1 MIDSN
6 EVNPEDTDETC
17 RQIQLIKK
25 FIRSDGEESGLLQ
38 VFKNMVEKNSK
49 LRMNFIFLLQFFRIN
64 GKFELTIEQFKP
76 IYKLINIFMEA
87 VIFVLFSA
95 TTTETVLSWN
105 SSWFCWRPTS
115 SHCRTLNYKK
125 SSLTRKCKLTTRLSK
140 TKAFRPSS
148 PFNSAKS
155 KRKRK
160 SPAVFLL
167 PSRLNKKFI
176 SCSSS
181 RSMSFGM
188 IWSFGK
194 VSS

>member
-87 VIFVLFSA
+87 VIVVLFSA
-95 TTTETVLSWN
+95 TTTETVLS
-105 SSWFCWRPTS
+105 
-115 SHCRTLNYKK
+115 
-125 SSLTRKCKLTTRLSK
+125 
-140 TKAFRPSS
+140 
-148 PFNSAKS
+148 
-155 KRKRK
+155 
-160 SPAVFLL
+160 
-167 PSRLNKKFI
+167 
-176 SCSSS
+176 
-181 RSMSFGM
+181 
-188 IWSFGK
+188 
-194 VSS
+194 